1 MHQTIKQAAGE
12 KGAGHRMASR
22 IGDRRITRGVFP
34 VIAVLLMSVAG
45 CRQPLAPEYYG
56 FQNLQVGQVG
66 QASLSGAY
74 TTLSATIKFYNPNPF
89 SLQLKRAEMD
99 VSLNGKHAG
108 HSLLDSTIFIP
119 QKDTFYVPVSMQLD
133 LRSIF
138 SNALAVLLNQEATLS
153 LDGRVRI
160 KRGAVTFSRPFHYD
174 GKEDLKSLLPPGSG
188 F

>member
-1 MHQTIKQAAGE
+1 MRLEIKQA
-12 KGAGHRMASR
+12 
-22 IGDRRITRGVFP
+22 
-34 VIAVLLMSVAG
+34 VIALLLISAMG

-56 FQNLQVGQVG
+56 FQNLQVGKATG
-66 QASLSGAY
+66 QS

-119 QKDTFYVPVSMQLD
+119 QKDTFYVPVSMELD

-138 SNALAVLLNQEATLS
+138 SNALAVLLNKEATLS
-153 LDGRVRI
+153 LDGKVRI
-160 KRGAVTFSRPFHYD
+160 KRGALTFNRPFHYD